1 MTGFAATMLA
11 EIGLDVTVPQP
22 IRAYFEWIEAN
33 GLDRHFD
40 GSEGYRHAILDAAL
54 EESCMGIIPPD
65 PDHARLWTG
74 ATDPDIGKRLVPFC
88 KTGGDG
94 SYAAFWA
101 DDAGKTHIVHLGSG
115 SGSTM
120 IGVMADNAV
129 DFLRLLAIGYDELC
143 WPEQHGMTPQEI
155 HEEEYPEEDY
165 EGMEDERPPM
175 PAKPEALRTWVSETF
190 NVTVPE
196 RAADIIGE
204 MPDMDGDAGSDPFA
218 QWLATVHG

>member
-1 MTGFAATMLA
+1 MTGFAETMLA

-22 IRAYFEWIEAN
+22 IRAFFEWIETNDLA
-33 GLDRHFD
+33 RRYPD
-40 GSEGYRHAILDAAL
+40 GRLYALIDPAL
-54 EESCMGIIPPD
+54 ENSCLGISPPD

-74 ATDPDIGKRLVPFC
+74 AKAPDIGRRLVPFC
-88 KTGGDG
+88 QTGGDG

-120 IGVMADNAV
+120 IGVMVDDAA

-143 WPEQHGMTPQEI
+143 WPEQHAMTPEEI

-165 EGMEDERPPM
+165 EGMEGERPAP
-175 PAKPEALRTWVSETF
+175 PAKPEALCAWVSEAF
-190 NVTVPE
+190 GVTIPE
-196 RAADIIGE
+196 RASEIMGE
-204 MPDMDGDAGSDPFA
+204 LPDMDGDAGSDPFA
-218 QWLATVHG
+218 RWLATVHE